1 MSKTYLIIGASS
13 AIAKETAQQLKQ
25 SGNHIIGIS
34 TKGGVEGYNEF
45 YNVENYLGDFP
56 KIEKPIN
63 GLVYFPGT
71 INLKPFNRITLKE
84 FVSDFEI
91 NALGAALSTQFYLA
105 NLKQAQLSSI
115 VFVSSV
121 ATEQGL
127 PFHASIAMAKS
138 ALEGITISL
147 AAELAPSIRVNC
159 VAPSLTNTPL
169 AAKLLN
175 TPEKLEASE
184 KRNPL
189 KKVGEPSDVANAIN
203 FLLEEKSKW
212 VTGQVMS
219 VDGGMGKIKI

>member
-1 MSKTYLIIGASS
+1 MSNTYLIIGANS
-13 AIAKETAQQLKQ
+13 AIAKETAHQLKQ
-25 SGNHIIGIS
+25 NGNYVIGIS
-34 TKGGVEGYNEF
+34 TKTESGTYDEF
-45 YNVENYLGDFP
+45 YTIENYLGGFP

-71 INLKPFNRITLKE
+71 INLKPFNRITSKE

-91 NALGAALSTQFYLA
+91 NALGAALSTQFYLS
-105 NLKQAQLSSI
+105 NLKQAQLTSI

-138 ALEGITISL
+138 ALEGLTISL
-147 AAELAPSIRVNC
+147 AAELAPNIRVNC

-169 AAKLLN
+169 ANKLLN
-175 TPEKLEASE
+175 TPEKVEASE

-189 KKVGEPSDVANAIN
+189 KKVGEPVDIANAIS

-212 VTGQVMS
+212 VTGQVIS

>member
-34 TKGGVEGYNEF
+34 TKVGVEGYNEF

-56 KIEKPIN
+56 KIEIPIN

-138 ALEGITISL
+138 ALEGLTISL

-203 FLLEEKSKW
+203 FFLEEKSKW

>member
-1 MSKTYLIIGASS
+1 MSNTYLIIGANS
-13 AIAKETAQQLKQ
+13 AIAKETALQLKQ
-25 SGNHIIGIS
+25 NGNYVIGIS
-34 TKGGVEGYNEF
+34 TKTESGTYDEF
-45 YNVENYLGDFP
+45 YTIENYLGGFP

-71 INLKPFNRITLKE
+71 INLKPFNRITSKE

-91 NALGAALSTQFYLA
+91 NALGAALSTQFYLI
-105 NLKQAQLSSI
+105 NLKQVQPSSV

-127 PFHASIAMAKS
+127 PFHASVAMAKS
-138 ALEGITISL
+138 ALQGLTISL
-147 AAELAPSIRVNC
+147 AAELAPNIRVNC

-169 AAKLLN
+169 ASKLLN
-175 TPEKLEASE
+175 TPEKVEASE

-189 KKVGEPSDVANAIN
+189 KKVGEPVDVANAII

-212 VTGQVMS
+212 VTGQVIS